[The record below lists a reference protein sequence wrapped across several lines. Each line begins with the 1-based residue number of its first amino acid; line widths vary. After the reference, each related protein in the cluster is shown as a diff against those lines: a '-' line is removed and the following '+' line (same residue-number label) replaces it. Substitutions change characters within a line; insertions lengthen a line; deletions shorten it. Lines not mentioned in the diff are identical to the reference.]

1 VPSSEPGEAGVRALA
16 HDWPVSRDRG
26 EGWWIGVLF
35 AAGSVCFAAASFASQ
50 WASAPRPAIG
60 VTFFVG
66 SIAFTVASF
75 LQLTTTSGS
84 WRGDRLAA
92 LVQLAGTLFFNIST
106 YAGMQRGFD
115 ARETDLRVWAPDAF
129 GSVCFLVASE
139 LALFGVCHR
148 WVCWR
153 MRSRDWRIAALN
165 MLGSIAFGS
174 AAVTSLVEPS
184 TSEPVSAAI
193 ANAGTTS
200 GALCF
205 LAGAMMLTAAA
216 AGPAATP
223 VGEARPLAPPPRRAR
238 S

>member
-1 VPSSEPGEAGVRALA
+1 MPEPV
-16 HDWPVSRDRG
+16 DRSAA
-26 EGWWIGVLF
+26 GWWQPARKGWWTGVLF
-35 AAGSVCFAAASFASQ
+35 AAGSLCFAVASFASQ

-66 SIAFTVASF
+66 SLAFTVASY
-75 LQLTTTSGS
+75 LQLSATAPGP

-106 YAGMQRGFD
+106 YAGMQKGFD
-115 ARETDLRVWAPDAF
+115 ARETNLRVWAPDVF

-139 LALFGVCHR
+139 LALAGVCHR
-148 WVCWR
+148 WICWNT
-153 MRSRDWRIAALN
+153 RSRTWRIAAVN
-165 MLGSIAFGS
+165 MLGSVAFGV
-174 AAVTSLVEPS
+174 AAVTSLIQPS

-205 LAGAMMLTAAA
+205 LAGALMLLADV
-216 AGPAATP
+216 AG
-223 VGEARPLAPPPRRAR
+223 ARPATRAEASRPPARPRRRAP